1 MNNGV
6 SKKNIE
12 KLKQFLTQKQ
22 NEVHN
27 TKSNNKS
34 TRSSTAKP
42 RTA

>member
-27 TKSNNKS
+27 VKPNNKP
-34 TRSSTAKP
+34 TTSSSAKP